1 MFFYIEVSIWIKGI
15 NREKF
20 KEGCISVFKRWNAF
34 RIALDNNPQ
43 ILTYYNEDESVLEIN
58 EYLEMLYD
66 DILFTIEK
74 YRNNCNL
81 IKEISD
87 CLYTFISD
95 YFQVDLEDQS
105 DEEISKVLINL
116 FNELID
122 GKNNLYNELKM
133 KEKNNLNHYN
143 ISFPIIGKQKI
154 IFEKENEDESSG
166 NENSLDKNNYLNNDD
181 YGITIKDIKKNEII

>member
-1 MFFYIEVSIWIKGI
+1 MDKENKIEYPI
-15 NREKF
+15 NRVKF

-34 RIALDNNPQ
+34 RLALDNNPQ

-66 DILFTIEK
+66 DILFTISK
-74 YRNNCNL
+74 YRYNSNL
-81 IKEISD
+81 IKETSD
-87 CLYTFISD
+87 CLYSFISD
-95 YFQVDLEDQS
+95 YFQIDLEDQS

-133 KEKNNLNHYN
+133 KEKNNINHYN

>member
-1 MFFYIEVSIWIKGI
+1 MDKGNKIEYPI
-15 NREKF
+15 NRGKF

-34 RIALDNNPQ
+34 RLALDNNPQ

-66 DILFTIEK
+66 DILFTIDK

-133 KEKNNLNHYN
+133 KEKNNINHYN

-154 IFEKENEDESSG
+154 IFEKENEDESSE
-166 NENSLDKNNYLNNDD
+166 NDNSLDKNNYLNNDEYNDD
-181 YGITIKDIKKNEII
+181 YGISIKDIKKMK

>member
-1 MFFYIEVSIWIKGI
+1 MDKENKIEYPI
-15 NREKF
+15 NRVKF

-34 RIALDNNPQ
+34 RLALDDNPQ

-66 DILFTIEK
+66 DILFTISK
-74 YRNNCNL
+74 YRYNSNL
-81 IKEISD
+81 IKETSD
-87 CLYTFISD
+87 CLYSFISD
-95 YFQVDLEDQS
+95 YFQIGLEDQS

-133 KEKNNLNHYN
+133 NENNNLNHYN

-154 IFEKENEDESSG
+154 IFEKENEDESSE
-166 NENSLDKNNYLNNDD
+166 NENSIDKNNYLNNDEYNDD
-181 YGITIKDIKKNEII
+181 YGIVIKDLKK

>member
-1 MFFYIEVSIWIKGI
+1 MDKENKIEYPI
-15 NREKF
+15 NRVKF
-20 KEGCISVFKRWNAF
+20 KEGCISIFKRWNAF
-34 RIALDNNPQ
+34 RLALDNNPQ

-66 DILFTIEK
+66 DILFTISK
-74 YRNNCNL
+74 YRYNCNL
-81 IKEISD
+81 IKETSD
-87 CLYTFISD
+87 CLYSFISD
-95 YFQVDLEDQS
+95 YFQIDLEDQS

-133 KEKNNLNHYN
+133 KEKNNINHYN

-154 IFEKENEDESSG
+154 IFEKENEDESSE
-166 NENSLDKNNYLNNDD
+166 NENSIDKNNYLNNDEYNDD
-181 YGITIKDIKKNEII
+181 YGIVIKDLKKIK

>member
-1 MFFYIEVSIWIKGI
+1 MDKGHKIEYPI

-87 CLYTFISD
+87 CLYSFISD
-95 YFQVDLEDQS
+95 YFQIDLEDQS
-105 DEEISKVLINL
+105 DEEISKILINL

-133 KEKNNLNHYN
+133 NENNNLNHYN

-154 IFEKENEDESSG
+154 IFEKENEDESSEM
-166 NENSLDKNNYLNNDD
+166 ENSLDKNNYLNNDD

>member
-1 MFFYIEVSIWIKGI
+1 MDKENKIEYPI
-15 NREKF
+15 NRVKF

-34 RIALDNNPQ
+34 RLALDNNPQ

-66 DILFTIEK
+66 DILFTINK

-87 CLYTFISD
+87 CLYSFISD
-95 YFQVDLEDQS
+95 YFQIDLEDQS

-133 KEKNNLNHYN
+133 KENNNLNHYN

-154 IFEKENEDESSG
+154 IFEKENEDESSE
-166 NENSLDKNNYLNNDD
+166 NDNSLDKNNYLNNDESNDD
-181 YGITIKDIKKNEII
+181 YGISIKDIKKMK

>member
-1 MFFYIEVSIWIKGI
+1 MDKENKIEYPI
-15 NREKF
+15 NRVKF
-20 KEGCISVFKRWNAF
+20 KEGCISIFKRWNAF
-34 RIALDNNPQ
+34 RLALDNNPQ

-87 CLYTFISD
+87 CLYSFISD
-95 YFQVDLEDQS
+95 YFQIDLEDQS

>member
-1 MFFYIEVSIWIKGI
+1 MDKENKIEYPI
-15 NREKF
+15 NRVKF
-20 KEGCISVFKRWNAF
+20 KEGCISIFKRWNAF
-34 RIALDNNPQ
+34 RLALDNNPQ

-87 CLYTFISD
+87 CLYSFISD
-95 YFQVDLEDQS
+95 YFQIDLEDQS
-105 DEEISKVLINL
+105 DEEISKILINL

>member
-1 MFFYIEVSIWIKGI
+1 MDKGHNIEYPI

-87 CLYTFISD
+87 CLYSFISD
-95 YFQVDLEDQS
+95 YFQIDLEDQS
-105 DEEISKVLINL
+105 DEEISKILINL

>member
-1 MFFYIEVSIWIKGI
+1 MDKGHKIEYPI

-87 CLYTFISD
+87 CLYSFISD
-95 YFQVDLEDQS
+95 YFQIDLEDQS
-105 DEEISKVLINL
+105 DEEISKILINL

-143 ISFPIIGKQKI
+143 ISFSIIGKQKI